1 MEAGAGDRRVATSDA
16 GLVAQALAGNQA
28 GFSGLIAAHRD
39 GVYRLVRNHLGDDGD
54 ALDVTQESFV
64 SAFAALGRYDPDRP
78 FRTWILGIALNKCRD
93 WARRRKVR
101 GFFRFAR
108 PIDEAYHVADTA
120 PDPEA
125 ALVAKGETER
135 LRRAIA
141 ALPAQLKEP
150 LILCA
155 IDGLDQT
162 EAAAVLGISR
172 KAVETRIYRARQKL
186 MVSLEG

>member
-1 MEAGAGDRRVATSDA
+1 MSAGAGDRRVATSDA
-16 GLVAQALAGNQA
+16 GLVAQALAGDQA
-28 GFSGLIAAHRD
+28 GYSGLIAAHRD

-64 SAFAALGRYDPDRP
+64 SAFAALGRYDPARP

-101 GFFRFAR
+101 GLFRFAR
-108 PIDEAYHVADTA
+108 PIDEAFDVPDAA
-120 PDPEA
+120 PDPEV
-125 ALVAKGETER
+125 ALVAKGEAER

-155 IDGLDQT
+155 IDGLDQS
-162 EAAAVLGISR
+162 EAAAVLGVSR

-186 MVSLEG
+186 IAVLEG